1 MNQYQVEQRKSLR
14 VGNIVISVRN
24 KRRLPDRQP
33 QHQDVTARL
42 MGDPIPGRS
51 ALDQLNEIMSKQR

>member
-14 VGNIVISVRN
+14 AGNIVISARN
-24 KRRLPDRQP
+24 KRRMPDRFQP

-51 ALDQLNEIMSKQR
+51 ALDLQKVKRP